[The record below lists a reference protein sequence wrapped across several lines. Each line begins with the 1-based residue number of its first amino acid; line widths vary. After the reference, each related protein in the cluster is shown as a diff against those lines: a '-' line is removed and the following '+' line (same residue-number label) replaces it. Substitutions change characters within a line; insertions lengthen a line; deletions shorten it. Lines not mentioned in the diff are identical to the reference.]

1 MKLPSFS
8 VILIFIVLIVVG
20 AGMLPLLNVQYTPS
34 YKQKNIGVSFFWNGA
49 SARVM
54 ESEVT
59 SKLEGAISSVK
70 GVSRVNSVSRKD
82 GGSIDILLK
91 PDVNINAVR
100 FEIASLIRQI
110 YSKLPQGVSYPYLS
124 VSSTG
129 EKSLPVIT
137 FTLNANLPTR
147 QIEQYA
153 NNNIVKELALID
165 GVNSVVLTGAT
176 PYYLEI
182 AFDPQKIN
190 SFGVKVSDLSSSIN
204 NSMGRNDII
213 GSIDE
218 MTILLS
224 SGSKLVNFESIP
236 VKNVN
241 GKIIRLQDVAKITYK
256 EKLPN
261 QYYRIN
267 GLNTINITIYPE
279 KFVNTL
285 ELCKEVKAKMA
296 SLEVSF
302 PDSFSAIIAYDSSIF
317 LKKEINKIIRRTV
330 FCIIILLVFVY
341 LVSRSFRYLF
351 VITIAL
357 VANIFIAFI
366 FYNLFNMEIHLY
378 SMAGITVSLGII
390 IDTSI
395 IMISHYGYYKNR
407 KVFIAILAAQLTT
420 IGALA
425 VIFFLPDNQKANLI
439 DFSGVIIIN
448 LAISMVVALLLIP
461 ALVDKIPIRENSSV
475 SGFSS
480 KRLIIKFNNF
490 YSRYIYFGKRHKWAF
505 ILILILGFG
514 LPVHLLPNKIGE
526 GDSYEQKSN
535 DKDTSVFAKLY
546 NKTIGSSFYQDNLK
560 NITEKTLGGSLRLFL
575 KNMSGGSYYR
585 EPQRLNLS
593 IRASMPEGCTVQ
605 QLNEIVVNMENFL
618 TQFDQIE
625 MFKTDISSYNNG
637 SINVTFKKE
646 YENSGF
652 PMLLKQEVIGK
663 AIDFGGANWSVYGID
678 EQGFNNNIGSTGY
691 KSNLIVLTGYNYDQ
705 LYSFCQDAVKSL
717 SENQRVS
724 EPGIFGNVSWGSML
738 SRNEYYIDYDAN
750 KMALLNLSLT
760 DGYAALQE
768 QLYRQNISSYF
779 DGEALTDVVLSSSN
793 IDNFDVWHL
802 NNEYIKVGDK
812 TVRFSE
818 LGSIDKRKT
827 GNDIYKKDQQ
837 YALTV
842 GYDFIGSYDLSKRV
856 IDKEVKRLNNS
867 VLPLGF
873 KAKADSYGWGS
884 ESKNGVW
891 ILLFII
897 IIIYFIC
904 SVLFESLIQ
913 PLIIIL
919 LIPLSFIGVFLTFYL
934 TGFSFDQGGFA
945 SLIMLSG
952 IVVNAGIYIMNQYNL
967 QLKYGNNNNKSAIS
981 NYIRAYNHKI
991 MPILL
996 TILSTV
1002 LGLIPF
1008 LFDGKSEVFWFA
1020 FAVGTMG
1027 GLLFSIIALVL
1038 FMPIWVPAKQIASIG

>member
-34 YKQKNIGVSFFWNGA
+34 YKQKNIGVSFFWSGA

-59 SKLEGAISSVK
+59 SKLEGVISSVK
-70 GVSRVNSVSRKD
+70 GVSSVNSVSRKD
-82 GGSIDILLK
+82 GGYIDIVLK
-91 PDVNINAVR
+91 PNVNINAVR

-110 YSKLPQGVSYPYLS
+110 YTKLPQGVSYPSLS

-129 EKSLPVIT
+129 EKSQPVIT
-137 FTLNANLPTR
+137 FTLNANLPT
-147 QIEQYA
+147 QQMEQYA

-165 GVNSVVLTGAT
+165 GVNSVILTGAT
-176 PYYLEI
+176 PYYMEI
-182 AFDPQKIN
+182 AFDPQKMN
-190 SFGVKVSDLSSSIN
+190 SFGVKASDLSSSIN

-218 MTILLS
+218 MTVLLS
-224 SGSKLVNFESIP
+224 SGSKQVNFESIP
-236 VKNVN
+236 VKNID

-261 QYYRIN
+261 QYFRIN

-285 ELCKEVKAKMA
+285 ELCKEVKAEMTRLKG
-296 SLEVSF
+296 SF

-317 LKKEINKIIRRTV
+317 LKNEINKIIRRTV
-330 FCIIILLVFVY
+330 FCIIILLLFVY

-351 VITIAL
+351 VIAIAL

-366 FYNLFNMEIHLY
+366 FYYLFNMEIHLY

-425 VIFFLPDNQKANLI
+425 VVFFLPDNQKANLI

-461 ALVDKIPIRENSSV
+461 ALVNKIPIRENNSV

-514 LPVHLLPNKIGE
+514 LPVHLLPNKI
-526 GDSYEQKSN
+526 DTN
-535 DKDTSVFAKLY
+535 TSVFATFY

-560 NITEKTLGGSLRLFL
+560 NITEKTLGGSLGLFL
-575 KNMSGGSYYR
+575 KNMSGGGYYR

-605 QLNEIVVNMENFL
+605 QLNDIVVNMENFL

-625 MFKTDISSYNNG
+625 MFKTDITSYNNG

-652 PMLLKQEVIGK
+652 PLLLKNEVIGK

-678 EQGFNNNIGSTGY
+678 EQGFNNNIGSSGY
-691 KSNLIVLTGYNYDQ
+691 KSNRIILAGYNYDQ

-717 SENQRVS
+717 STNQRVS
-724 EPGIFGNVSWGSML
+724 DPGIFGNVSWGSML
-738 SRNEYYIDYDAN
+738 SRNEYFIDYDAN

-768 QLYRQNISSYF
+768 QLYRQNLSSYF
-779 DGEALTDVVLSSSN
+779 DGDALTDVVLVSSN
-793 IDNFDVWHL
+793 IDNFDIWHL
-802 NNEYIKVGDK
+802 NNEYIRIGDK

-827 GNDIYKKDQQ
+827 GNDIYKNDQQ
-837 YALTV
+837 YSLTV
-842 GYDFIGSYDLSKRV
+842 AYDFIGSYELSKRV
-856 IDKEVKRLNNS
+856 IDGEVERLNSS

-873 KAKADSYGWGS
+873 KAKKDDYGWNS
-884 ESKNGVW
+884 ESKAGVW
-891 ILLFII
+891 ILFFII

-904 SVLFESLIQ
+904 TVLFESLIQ

-919 LIPLSFIGVFLTFYL
+919 LIPLSFIGVFLTFYF
-934 TGFSFDQGGFA
+934 TKFSFDQGGFA
-945 SLIMLSG
+945 SLVMLSG

-967 QLKYGNNNNKSAIS
+967 QLRYGHNSNRSAIS

-1038 FMPIWVPAKQIASIG
+1038 FMPIWVPTNR